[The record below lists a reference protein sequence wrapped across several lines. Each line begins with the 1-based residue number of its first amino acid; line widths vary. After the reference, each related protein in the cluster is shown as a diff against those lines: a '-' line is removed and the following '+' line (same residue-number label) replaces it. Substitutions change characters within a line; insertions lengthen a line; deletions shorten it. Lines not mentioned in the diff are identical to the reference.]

1 MKSNVEAVTVSKKK
15 GKPCTACKK
24 KNVEIN
30 ELPLIMDEPLFI
42 PTPSDIKLAYEEL
55 YNKQLTQDQKDYIQK
70 VYQFVFNEE
79 FDFDCPNCVSTQSIK
94 LRNYILYKLNL
105 KL

>member
-15 GKPCTACKK
+15 VKPCQTCKK
-24 KNVEIN
+24 KNIEIN
-30 ELPLIMDEPLFI
+30 ELPVIMDEPLFI
-42 PTPSDIKLAYEEL
+42 PSPTDIKLAYEEL
-55 YNKQLTQDQKDYIQK
+55 YSKELTQQQKDYIQS
-70 VYQFVFNEE
+70 VYQFVFNEV
-79 FDFDCPNCVSTQSIK
+79 FDFECPTCVNSQSIK